1 MKIRK
6 KNNTV
11 SFLGS
16 VQPLSLTSCV
26 WFIEE
31 SLKKKS
37 KQINKKQKPIR
48 ELMEVNI

>member
-31 SLKKKS
+31 SLKKKAS
-37 KQINKKQKPIR
+37 K
-48 ELMEVNI
+48 